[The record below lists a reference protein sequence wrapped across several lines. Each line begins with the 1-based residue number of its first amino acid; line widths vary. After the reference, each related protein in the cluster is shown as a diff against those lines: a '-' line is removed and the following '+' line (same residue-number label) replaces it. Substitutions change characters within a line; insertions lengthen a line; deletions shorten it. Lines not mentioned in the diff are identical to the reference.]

1 MERILRRSRCLTMK
15 AVNPT
20 RRLRVLCGLVLSC
33 LAVSLPSLGTAAEQ
47 TVEVSVI
54 VRLAS
59 GAIALEHHMVP
70 LASLPQELARLSES
84 RDVIAVGQSQQR
96 SLLEPTTTTVNDPLS
111 GSQWG
116 WQRLGGSELL
126 DLGNGQGI
134 TVAVLDTGVDA
145 AHPDLGG
152 RVLTGWDSMDS
163 SGDGRRDPNGHGTHV
178 AGIIAATVNN
188 DLGVSGVSAGVT
200 ILPVR
205 VLDASGQGDDDE
217 LAYGIIWA
225 VDNGAHI
232 INMSIGGAVP
242 STLLE
247 GAIDYALQRDVLIV
261 VAAGNDGA
269 FANEPSY
276 PAAYRQVLAV
286 AATDS
291 SDRRAIFSNSGPYV
305 DISAP
310 GSWIVS
316 TWTAGRYQS
325 SSGTSMAA
333 PFVAAA
339 AALIQ
344 ARTGVRGSALA
355 NRLTGGAIDLG
366 APGWDEYFGAGLV
379 NPLSELG
386 RQPSPVPTEN
396 RTPVLPGLPALP
408 RLTLPELPELTR
420 PPMPT
425 VPALRPPTL
434 PSVEVPPS
442 PTLPLPS
449 LTGPPL
455 IERPALPSLPSTPKS
470 DTPRAALDPRTE
482 IRMKVTTRRVRGGQ
496 RIEVQLLGP
505 RALVARQ
512 RLVVTMGGANRRA
525 LTDWNGRAIVLLN
538 APPTSLLVEL
548 PGSGVIRPSR
558 VLLDV
563 SR

>member
-1 MERILRRSRCLTMK
+1 MK

-20 RRLRVLCGLVLSC
+20 RRRTVLSILVLVC
-33 LAVSLPSLGTAAEQ
+33 LAVSLPSLGSATEQ

-59 GAIALEHHMVP
+59 GSIALEHHKVP
-70 LASLPQELARLSES
+70 LASLADELARLAGS
-84 RDVIAVGQSQQR
+84 RDVLAVGRSQQR
-96 SLLEPTTTTVNDPLS
+96 SLLEPMTTTVNDPLV

-116 WQRLGGSELL
+116 WSRLGGPELL
-126 DLGNGQGI
+126 DLGNGEGVI
-134 TVAVLDTGVDA
+134 VAVLDTGVDA
-145 AHPDLGG
+145 THPDLDG
-152 RVLTGWDSMDS
+152 RVLTGWDSMDP
-163 SGDGRRDPNGHGTHV
+163 SGDGRHDPNGHGTHV

-188 DLGVSGVSAGVT
+188 SLGISGVAAGVT
-200 ILPVR
+200 VLPVR

-247 GAIDYALQRDVLIV
+247 GAIDYAIQRDVLVV

-276 PAAYRQVLAV
+276 PAAYQQVLAV

-305 DISAP
+305 DIAAP

-316 TWTAGRYQS
+316 TWPGGRYQS

-339 AALIQ
+339 AALVQ

-355 NRLTGGAIDLG
+355 DRLVGGAIDLG
-366 APGWDEYFGAGLV
+366 VSGWDEYFGAGLV

-386 RQPSPVPTEN
+386 RQPAPVPPEN
-396 RTPVLPGLPALP
+396 RAPVLPGLPTLP
-408 RLTLPELPELTR
+408 RLTLPELPALTR
-420 PPMPT
+420 PPAPT
-425 VPALRPPTL
+425 VPTLRPPTL
-434 PSVEVPPS
+434 PSVVVPPYQM
-442 PTLPLPS
+442 PS
-449 LTGPPL
+449 LPVLVRPPL
-455 IERPALPSLPSTPKS
+455 IELPALPSLPSSPES
-470 DTPRAALDPRTE
+470 DTPRVALDPRTE
-482 IRMKVTTRRVRGGQ
+482 INMKVTTRRVRGGQ
-496 RIEVQLLGP
+496 RVEVQLLGP

-512 RLVVTMGGANRRA
+512 RLVVTMGGVKRQV
-525 LTDWNGRAIVLLN
+525 LTDWKGRTVVLLN
-538 APPTSLLVEL
+538 APAASLLVEL
-548 PGSGVIRPSR
+548 TGSKVIQPSR